1 MDVQLSQSREAGDE
15 IDGWRLT
22 WKVAGDLETCDV
34 RKGDCEERVD
44 FFRDVAVVH
53 VDV

>member
-22 WKVAGDLETCDV
+22 LKVAGDLETCDV